1 MKHICILGEGAWGTA
16 IATVL
21 ADNGHRVH
29 LWCYD
34 PKVTDSIKKN
44 RTTRY
49 APDII
54 LHESII
60 PYTNMADA
68 IEHAEIIFEAIPIL
82 YLRSVLEQAKKYYR
96 NQPWVILSKGIEQ
109 HSLLLPSALLEEVID
124 QPVVSVMSGPSFA
137 HDLIRKQ
144 PTAMVLA
151 THHQQHAREIQQLMN
166 NEYLHLFYSP
176 DIVGVQLG
184 GALKNII
191 SLGIGILDGAGYAD
205 NTKAW
210 FFTQGLQEMVRF
222 AEAMGAERETLY
234 GLSGLGDLVLTAMGN
249 HSKNYSV
256 GRRIGAGES
265 LSSIMNNVHTMPE
278 GINTIQSA
286 QQLIQKKNLDLPLIR
301 GIYQVIF
308 EQKDMSVVKQIL
320 VEAR

>member
-1 MKHICILGEGAWGTA
+1 MKYICVLGEGAWGTA

-21 ADNGHRVH
+21 ANNGHQVH
-29 LWCYD
+29 LWCHD
-34 PKVTDSIKKN
+34 ASIADSIKKH
-44 RTTRY
+44 RTTRF

-60 PYTNMADA
+60 PYTDIAA
-68 IEHAEIIFEAIPIL
+68 ALQKAAIIFEAVPVL
-82 YLRSVLEQAKKYYR
+82 HLRLVLEQVKQYYS
-96 NQPWVILSKGIEQ
+96 NQPWIVLSKGIEQ
-109 HSLLLPSALLEEVID
+109 QTLLLPSQIIEDIFANN
-124 QPVVSVMSGPSFA
+124 QKTVVVSGPSFA

-144 PTAMVLA
+144 PTAMIVA
-151 THHQQHAREIQQLMN
+151 AHDHQHARLIQDLMN
-166 NEYLHLFYSP
+166 NDYLRLFYSP
-176 DIVGVQLG
+176 DMTGVQLG

-191 SLGIGILDGAGYAD
+191 SLGMGILDGAGYAD

-210 FFTQGLQEMVRF
+210 FLTQGLQEITHL
-222 AEAMGAERETLY
+222 AHALGADRETMY

-249 HSKNYSV
+249 HSKNYSI

-265 LSSIMNNVHTMPE
+265 LTSMMSHIHTMPE

-286 QQLIQKKNLDLPLIR
+286 IQVMKKNNLDLLLMK

-308 EQKDMSVVKQIL
+308 EQKNIGNVIRQMFK
-320 VEAR
+320 